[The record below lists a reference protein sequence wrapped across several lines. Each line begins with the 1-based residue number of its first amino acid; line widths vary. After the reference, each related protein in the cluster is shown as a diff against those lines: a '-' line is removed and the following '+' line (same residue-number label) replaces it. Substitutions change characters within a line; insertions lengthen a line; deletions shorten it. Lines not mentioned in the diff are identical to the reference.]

1 MEVIDIEEKKMYEI
15 EDVQDM
21 LGICRTNAYDLVK
34 KAYKNQG
41 PFRVIKIG
49 RLYRIPKKSFDN
61 WLDQV

>member
-1 MEVIDIEEKKMYEI
+1 MEVINIEEKRMYEI
-15 EDVQDM
+15 EDVQNM
-21 LGICRTNAYDLVK
+21 LGICRTNAYELVK

-41 PFRVIKIG
+41 PFRVIKVG

>member
-34 KAYKNQG
+34 KAYRNQG

-49 RLYRIPKKSFDN
+49 RLYRIPKN
-61 WLDQV
+61 LLTIG

>member
-1 MEVIDIEEKKMYEI
+1 MYEI

-34 KAYKNQG
+34 KAYKDQG